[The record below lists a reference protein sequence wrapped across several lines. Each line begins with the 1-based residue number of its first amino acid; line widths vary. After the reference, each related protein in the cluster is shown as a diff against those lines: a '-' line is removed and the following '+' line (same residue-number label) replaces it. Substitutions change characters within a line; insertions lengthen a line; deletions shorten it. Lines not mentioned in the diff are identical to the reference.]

1 MKILIVS
8 PFFPYPLDSGGKTR
22 VFNIIEGLRKKHQ
35 ITLISLIG
43 EKESHHFQ
51 KLKSI
56 WPNVTIS
63 VVSYQEE
70 PDYSNRYLR
79 KLAYLFQ
86 VLNPFYY
93 ESIYS
98 DKLSIIIQK
107 TLWEDNFNL
116 IQIEFS
122 QLAHFL
128 PKEIDIPSIIVA
140 HDLAHITHY
149 RRFLT
154 ASNLIERW
162 KEFKNWL
169 NFKKQEQ
176 YWFPKYDK
184 CLVMSENDRLKLLK
198 SLPNL
203 NITVLPN
210 GVDTDFYTKI
220 DKDED
225 NKITFLGGLSHPPNL
240 TALKYFTK
248 SIYPLIID
256 NIKNFKFIIM
266 GNPGEVNVEQFKV
279 DSNVQYLG
287 FVEDS
292 RPYLSNSILVAPLLS
307 GSGTRLKILEAM
319 SIECAVVATTIACE
333 GIGVTNHKNII
344 IADGA
349 ENFAKEV
356 INLLNN
362 KELRQEIGKNA
373 RELALEKYDWKVIIE
388 KYHHMLQ
395 EIILKNSNK
404 QLHFC

>member
-8 PFFPYPLDSGGKTR
+8 PFFPYPLDSGGRTR
-22 VFNIIEGLRKKHQ
+22 VFNIIDGLRKEHQ

-43 EKESHHFQ
+43 EEGDHHFQ

-56 WPNVTIS
+56 WPNVAIHL
-63 VVSYQEE
+63 VSYQEE
-70 PDYSNRYLR
+70 PKYSNRYLR
-79 KLAYLFQ
+79 KLTYLFQ
-86 VLNPFYY
+86 ILNPLYY

-98 DKLSIIIQK
+98 NELSLTMQK
-107 TLWEDNFNL
+107 ILGEDNFDL

-128 PKEIDIPSIIVA
+128 PENIAIPSIIVA

-154 ASNLIERW
+154 APNLIEKW

-176 YWFPKYDK
+176 YWFSKYDK
-184 CLVMSENDRLKLLK
+184 CIVMSEDDRLKLLK

-210 GVDTDFYTKI
+210 GVDTKFYTKI
-220 DKDED
+220 DKYKD

-240 TALKYFTK
+240 TALRHFIKF
-248 SIYPLIID
+248 IYPF
-256 NIKNFKFIIM
+256 IKNNIEDFRFLIM
-266 GNPGEVNVEQFKV
+266 GNPGEIDIEQFKV
-279 DSNVQYLG
+279 DSHVQYLG

-292 RPYLSNSILVAPLLS
+292 RPYLSNSVLVAPLLS

-319 SIECAVVATTIACE
+319 SMECAVVATTIACE
-333 GIGVTNHKNII
+333 GIDVTNHKNII
-344 IADGA
+344 IVDRP
-349 ENFAKEV
+349 EDFAKEV
-356 INLLNN
+356 VNLLNN
-362 KELRQEIGKNA
+362 KELKQGIGKNA
-373 RELALEKYDWKVIIE
+373 RELVLKKYDWKVVIE
-388 KYHHMLQ
+388 KYLLMFQ
-395 EIILKNSNK
+395 ELILN
-404 QLHFC
+404 